1 MEAGEARIAITEAE
15 GIIAVVLKELE
26 GATGLNVG
34 SIKLDDSREAF
45 ESDIEVEIQMYLMG
59 A

>member
-59 A
+59 G